1 MRCVRVGRHSKEEA
15 KEGKIFENSKSVIK
29 VTPRKVSYG
38 AVSHFF
44 MLSTLHSKLIP
55 RQD

>member
-15 KEGKIFENSKSVIK
+15 KEGKIFENSKSVRK

-44 MLSTLHSKLIP
+44 MLSTPHSKLIP

>member
-15 KEGKIFENSKSVIK
+15 KEGKIFENSKSVRK

-38 AVSHFF
+38 QLFHIFLCYQHYT
-44 MLSTLHSKLIP
+44 LS
-55 RQD
+55 